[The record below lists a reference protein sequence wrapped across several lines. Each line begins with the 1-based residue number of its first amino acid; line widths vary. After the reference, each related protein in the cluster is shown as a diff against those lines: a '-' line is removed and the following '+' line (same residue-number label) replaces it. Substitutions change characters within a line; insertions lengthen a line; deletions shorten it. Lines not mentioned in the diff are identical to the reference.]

1 MTRFSLIALAIA
13 GACGGVTAFA
23 QAPATEHEPPHDT
36 LFFVANA
43 APVLSLG
50 GPFQVIGFGGDVP
63 GAIVAGKPYA
73 ADSITESTQLLAD
86 GNRIT
91 ARNEARL
98 MRDSK
103 GRTRREQTLRGFGP
117 ASAAREPVTMITIND
132 PVAEVSYFLDTAART
147 AQPSRPLRIT
157 TGVAGTFT
165 AAVPPAGDAARPPPP
180 PPPPEGG
187 TARTTMFIPSPGAGA
202 PAGVL
207 DFALQAGQS
216 GPPMVG
222 LPPFAAGPAPFANS
236 TEDLGQQVLE
246 GVLARGT
253 RRTQTIPAG
262 AFGNERPIQIVAE
275 QWYSPDLEAVVSSRN
290 YDPRAGETTYRLVN
304 VARGEQS
311 PDLFAVPQGYTLLPE
326 ARPEF
331 GAFGSGG
338 PGMRVERG
346 VAVGT
351 GRN

>member
-13 GACGGVTAFA
+13 GVCNGGTAAFA
-23 QAPATEHEPPHDT
+23 QAPAPEHEPPHDT

-43 APVLSLG
+43 APVMALG

-63 GAIVAGKPYA
+63 GAVVAGKPYA
-73 ADSITESTQLLAD
+73 ADSITESTQVLAD

-98 MRDSK
+98 TRDAK
-103 GRTRREQTLRGFGP
+103 GRTRREQTLRGFGPGP

-132 PVAEVSYFLDTAART
+132 PVAEVSYFLDTTART
-147 AQPSRPLRIT
+147 AQPSRPLRIAA
-157 TGVAGTFT
+157 GVAGTFT
-165 AAVPPAGDAARPPPP
+165 AAAPLPP

-187 TARTTMFIPSPGAGA
+187 VAHTTVFLPNPGA

-207 DFALQAGQS
+207 DFAVEPSQS
-216 GPPMVG
+216 GPSVG
-222 LPPFAAGPAPFANS
+222 LPSFTAGPAPFASS

-262 AFGNERPIQIVAE
+262 AFGNERPIQIVSE

-304 VARGEQS
+304 VVRGEQP
-311 PDLFAVPQGYTLLPE
+311 PDLFAVPQGYTVLPE

-331 GAFGSGG
+331 GAFGTGG
-338 PGMRVERG
+338 PGVRVQRG
-346 VAVGT
+346 VAVGA

>member
-1 MTRFSLIALAIA
+1 MTRFSLLVVAIA
-13 GACGGVTAFA
+13 GACGGSSGVFA
-23 QAPATEHEPPHDT
+23 QGAVAEREPPQDT

-43 APVLSLG
+43 APVVAFG

-63 GAIVAGKPYA
+63 GAPVPGKPYS
-73 ADSITESTQLLAD
+73 ADSISESTQVLAD

-91 ARNEARL
+91 ARNEARF

-147 AQPSRPLRIT
+147 AQPSRPLKLA

-165 AAVPPAGDAARPPPP
+165 AAVPPPP
-180 PPPPEGG
+180 
-187 TARTTMFIPSPGAGA
+187 PGAGGVPRPA
-202 PAGVL
+202 AVFTTSLGPAPPPGMVGFEIQSSSGPAGVPL
-207 DFALQAGQS
+207 APLGPSPTSFA
-216 GPPMVG
+216 MT
-222 LPPFAAGPAPFANS
+222 
-236 TEDLGQQVLE
+236 TEDLGEQVLE

-262 AFGNERPIQIVAE
+262 TFGNERPIQILVE
-275 QWYSPDLEAVVSSRN
+275 QWFAPDLEAVVSSRN
-290 YDPRAGETTYRLVN
+290 YDPRMGETTYRLVH
-304 VARGEQS
+304 VARGEQA

-331 GAFGSGG
+331 GTFRGG
-338 PGMRVERG
+338 PGVRVERD
-346 VAVGT
+346 
-351 GRN
+351 

>member
-1 MTRFSLIALAIA
+1 MTRFSVMALAIT
-13 GACGGVTAFA
+13 GACGGSTAAFA
-23 QAPATEHEPPHDT
+23 QAPTAEHEPPHDT

-43 APVLSLG
+43 APVMPLG

-63 GAIVAGKPYA
+63 GAVVAGKPYS
-73 ADSITESTQLLAD
+73 ADSITESTQMLAD

-132 PVAEVSYFLDTAART
+132 PVAEVSYFLDTAAHT

-165 AAVPPAGDAARPPPP
+165 AAVPPPD
-180 PPPPEGG
+180 GG
-187 TARTTMFIPSPGAGA
+187 PARTTAFMPNPGAGA
-202 PAGVL
+202 PAGVF
-207 DFALQAGQS
+207 DFALQPGGG
-216 GPPMVG
+216 GPPLVA
-222 LPPFAAGPAPFANS
+222 LPPLGASPAPFAS
-236 TEDLGQQVLE
+236 ATEDLGQQVLE

-262 AFGNERPIQIVAE
+262 TFGNERPIQIVAE
-275 QWYSPDLEAVVSSRN
+275 QWYALDLEAVVSSRN
-290 YDPRAGETTYRLVN
+290 YDPRVGETTYRLVH
-304 VARGEQS
+304 VARGEQA
-311 PDLFAVPQGYTLLPE
+311 PDLFTVPQGYALLPE

-331 GAFGSGG
+331 GAFRGAAGV
-338 PGMRVERG
+338 RVGRG
-346 VAVGT
+346 VTVD
-351 GRN
+351 

>member
-1 MTRFSLIALAIA
+1 MTRIALLALAIA
-13 GACGGVTAFA
+13 GVCGGSAAAFG
-23 QAPATEHEPPHDT
+23 QAAAAEHEPPQDT

-43 APVLSLG
+43 APAMPFG

-63 GAIVAGKPYA
+63 GATVAGKPYS

-86 GNRIT
+86 GNRIM
-91 ARNEARL
+91 ARNEARF

-147 AQPSRPLRIT
+147 AQASRPLKIA

-165 AAVPPAGDAARPPPP
+165 APAPPPLP
-180 PPPPEGG
+180 PPGG
-187 TARTTMFIPSPGAGA
+187 AVAHTTVFVQNPGPGV
-202 PAGVL
+202 PAGVV
-207 DFALQAGQS
+207 DFAAAPVGAVGFAVAQGGD
-216 GPPMVG
+216 GPPAVAMSA
-222 LPPFAAGPAPFANS
+222 LAAAPAPFATA
-236 TEDLGQQVLE
+236 TEDLGQQVIE

-262 AFGNERPIQIVAE
+262 TFGNERAIQIVAE
-275 QWYSPDLEAVVSSRN
+275 QWYAPDLEAVVSSRN
-290 YDPRAGETTYRLVN
+290 YDPRMGETTYRLVH
-304 VARGEQS
+304 VARGEQA
-311 PDLFAVPQGYTLLPE
+311 PDLFAVPQGYALLPE

-331 GAFGSGG
+331 GAFRGG
-338 PGMRVERG
+338 PGVRVERD
-346 VAVGT
+346 
-351 GRN
+351 